1 MEFGLTEEQKMIRQ
15 TAREFADEQLAPLA
29 AEYDR
34 TEEFTAPQAKMLGEI
49 GFLGMMVPEEYGGAG
64 LDTVSYVLAM
74 EEVSRGCAS
83 TSVTMTVQN
92 SLVCWPID
100 YFGNEEQKHR
110 YLPKL
115 ASGEMLGC
123 YALSEPSAG
132 SDPASMAT
140 TAIEDGDDYILN
152 GSKIFISNGGVAQ
165 VAIVWAQTSR
175 ELKHRGITCFIVDAD
190 TPGFVVGAEEK
201 KLGIRGSN
209 TVELHFENCRVPK
222 TQILG
227 KVGEGFKIAMQTLDG
242 GRIGIAAQAIGIGQA
257 CVDAAVKYAHQ
268 RHAFGKPLA
277 EIEAIQIKIADM
289 AMEVQASRLL
299 TLHAAWVKD
308 QGARYTKEAAMAKL
322 HASEAATKAA
332 HMAVQ
337 IHGGYG
343 YLRDFPVERLY
354 RDARITEIYEGTSEI
369 QRLVI
374 SSMTLKEGRLGT
386 E

>member
-1 MEFGLTEEQKMIRQ
+1 
-15 TAREFADEQLAPLA
+15 
-29 AEYDR
+29 
-34 TEEFTAPQAKMLGEI
+34 
-49 GFLGMMVPEEYGGAG
+49 MMVPEEYGGAG

-74 EEVSRGCAS
+74 EEVSRACAS

-100 YFGNEEQKHR
+100 YFGNEDQKR
-110 YLPKL
+110 KYLTPL
-115 ASGEMLGC
+115 ARGEILGC
-123 YALSEPSAG
+123 YGLSEPSAG

-140 TAIEDGDDYILN
+140 TAVEDGDDYILN

-165 VAIVWAQTSR
+165 VAIVWAQTNR
-175 ELKHRGITCFIVDAD
+175 ELKHRGITCFIVEAD
-190 TPGFVVGAEEK
+190 TPGYVIGAEEK

-209 TVELHFENCRVPK
+209 TTELHFENCRVPK
-222 TQILG
+222 ANILG
-227 KVGEGFKIAMQTLDG
+227 QVGQGFKIAMQTLDG
-242 GRIGIAAQAIGIGQA
+242 GRIGIAAQAVGIGQA
-257 CVDAAVKYAHQ
+257 CIDASVKYAHERQ
-268 RHAFGKPLA
+268 AFGKTLA
-277 EIEAIQIKIADM
+277 DIQAIQFKIADM

-299 TLHAAWVKD
+299 TMHAAWTKD
-308 QGARYTKEAAMAKL
+308 QGARYTREAAMAKL
-322 HASEAATKAA
+322 HASESATRAA

-337 IHGGYG
+337 VHGGYG

-374 SSMTLKEGRLGT
+374 SSMALKEGRPAT

>member
-34 TEEFTAPQAKMLGEI
+34 TEEFTAPQAKMLGEV

-100 YFGNEEQKHR
+100 YFGNEEQKRR
-110 YLPKL
+110 YLPRL

-140 TAIEDGDDYILN
+140 TATEDGDHYILN

-175 ELKHRGITCFIVDAD
+175 ELKHKGITCFIVDAD
-190 TPGFVVGAEEK
+190 TPGFVIGAEEK

-222 TQILG
+222 AQILG

-308 QGARYTKEAAMAKL
+308 QGTRYTKEAAMAKL

-374 SSMTLKEGRLGT
+374 SSMTLKEGRPATG
-386 E
+386 

>member
-1 MEFGLTEEQKMIRQ
+1 MEFALTEEQRIIKQ
-15 TAREFADEQLAPLA
+15 TARDFADEQLAPLA

-34 TEEFTAPQAKMLGEI
+34 TEEFTAPQAKLLAEM

-74 EEVSRGCAS
+74 EEVSRACAS

-92 SLVCWPID
+92 SLVCWPIT
-100 YFGNEEQKHR
+100 YFGTEDQKQK
-110 YLPKL
+110 YLKPL
-115 ASGEMLGC
+115 AQGNILGC
-123 YALSEPSAG
+123 FALSEPAAG

-140 TAIEDGDDYILN
+140 TAVEDGDSYMLN
-152 GSKIFISNGGVAQ
+152 GSKIFISNGGVSE
-165 VAIVWAQTSR
+165 VALVWATTDR
-175 ELKHRGITCFIVDAD
+175 ELKHKGITCFIVESSM
-190 TPGFVVGAEEK
+190 PGFVVGAEEK

-222 TQILG
+222 ENILG
-227 KVGEGFKIAMQTLDG
+227 QLGDGFKIAMQTLDG
-242 GRIGIAAQAIGIGQA
+242 GRIGIAAQALGIGQA
-257 CVDAAVKYAHQ
+257 ALDAAVKYAHQ
-268 RHAFGKPLA
+268 RQAFGRPLA

-299 TLHAAWVKD
+299 TFLAAWTKD
-308 QGARYTKEAAMAKL
+308 QGVRFSKEAAMAKL
-322 HASEAATKAA
+322 HASETASKVT

-374 SSMTLKEGRLGT
+374 SAAALKEGQAGK
-386 E
+386 

>member
-1 MEFGLTEEQKMIRQ
+1 MHFELTEEQRLIQR
-15 TAREFADEQLAPLA
+15 TAREFAAEQLAPLA

-34 TEEFTAPQAKMLGEI
+34 TEEFTAPQARMLAEM

-64 LDTVSYVLAM
+64 LDTISYVLAM
-74 EEVSRGCAS
+74 EEVSRACAS

-100 YFGNEEQKHR
+100 TFGTEEQKR
-110 YLPKL
+110 KFLVPL
-115 ASGEMLGC
+115 AKGDWLGC
-123 YALSEPSAG
+123 YGLSEPAAG

-140 TAIEDGDDYILN
+140 TATEDGDSYVLN
-152 GSKIFISNGGVAQ
+152 GSKIFISNGGVSQ
-165 VAIVWAQTSR
+165 VAIVWATTDR
-175 ELKHRGITCFIVDAD
+175 EQKHKGITCFIVEAD

-209 TVELHFENCRVPK
+209 TTELHFEHCRVPK
-222 TQILG
+222 ANILG
-227 KVGEGFKIAMQTLDG
+227 QIGEGFKIAMQTLDG
-242 GRIGIAAQAIGIGQA
+242 GRIGIAAQAVGIGQA
-257 CVDAAVKYAHQ
+257 CIDAAVTYAHQ
-268 RHAFGKPLA
+268 RYAFGKPLA

-299 TLHAAWVKD
+299 TYHAAHQKD
-308 QGARYTKEAAMAKL
+308 RKVRFSKEAAMAKL
-322 HASEAATKAA
+322 HSSEAATRAA

-374 SSMTLKEGRLGT
+374 SSMTLKEGRPRT

>member
-1 MEFGLTEEQKMIRQ
+1 MDFALTEEQRLIQQ
-15 TAREFADEQLAPLA
+15 TARDFANEKLAPLA

-34 TEEFTAPQAKMLGEI
+34 TEEFTGPQAKMLAEM
-49 GFLGMMVPEEYGGAG
+49 GFLGMMVPEEYGGSG

-74 EEVSRGCAS
+74 EEVSRACAS

-92 SLVCWPID
+92 SLACFPLQK
-100 YFGNEEQKHR
+100 FGNEEQKR
-110 YLPKL
+110 KYLVPL
-115 ASGEMLGC
+115 ATGKWLGC
-123 YALSEPSAG
+123 YALSEPGAG

-140 TAIEDGDDYILN
+140 MAVEDGDSYILN
-152 GSKIFISNGGVAQ
+152 GSKIFISNGGVAH
-165 VAIVWAQTSR
+165 VCIVWATTNK
-175 ELKHRGITCFIVDAD
+175 ELKHKGISCFVVEAS
-190 TPGFVVGAEEK
+190 TPGFIVGAEEK
-201 KLGIRGSN
+201 KLGIHGSN

-222 TQILG
+222 ANLLG
-227 KVGEGFKIAMQTLDG
+227 EAGDGFKIAMMTLDG
-242 GRIGIAAQAIGIGQA
+242 GRIGIASQALGIGQA
-257 CVDAAVKYAHQ
+257 CLDASVKYAHE
-268 RHAFGKPLA
+268 RVAFGKPLA
-277 EIEAIQIKIADM
+277 EIEGIQIKIADM
-289 AMEVQASRLL
+289 AMELQASRLL
-299 TLHAAWVKD
+299 TYHAAWCKD
-308 QGARYTKEAAMAKL
+308 QGIRFSKQAAMAKL

-374 SSMTLKEGRLGT
+374 SSSALKEGKPAN

>member
-1 MEFGLTEEQKMIRQ
+1 MEFGLTEEQRLIQQ
-15 TAREFADEQLAPLA
+15 TAREFADEKLAPLA

-34 TEEFTAPQAKMLGEI
+34 TEEFTAPQAKMLGEM

-64 LDTVSYVLAM
+64 FDSVSYVLAM
-74 EEVSRGCAS
+74 EEVSRACAS

-100 YFGNEEQKHR
+100 YFGSEEQKR
-110 YLPKL
+110 KYLVPL
-115 ASGEMLGC
+115 AKGEILGC
-123 YALSEPSAG
+123 YALTEPVAG

-140 TAIEDGDDYILN
+140 TATEDGDSYVIN
-152 GSKIFISNGGVAQ
+152 GSKIFISNGGVAK
-165 VAIVWAQTSR
+165 VAIVWTQTDR
-175 ELKHRGITCFIVDAD
+175 DLKHKGISCFIVESD
-190 TPGFVVGAEEK
+190 TPGYTVGAEEK

-209 TVELHFENCRVPK
+209 TTELHFEECRVPRANMLSK
-222 TQILG
+222 P
-227 KVGEGFKIAMQTLDG
+227 GEGFKIAMMTLDG
-242 GRIGIAAQAIGIGQA
+242 GRIGIASQALGIGQA
-257 CVDAAVKYAHQ
+257 CIDASVRYAHQ
-268 RHAFGKPLA
+268 RQAFGKPLA
-277 EIEAIQIKIADM
+277 EIGVIQEKIADM

-299 TLHAAWVKD
+299 TYHAAWLKD
-308 QGARYTKEAAMAKL
+308 QGVRYTKQASLAKL

-343 YLRDFPVERLY
+343 YLKDFPVERLY

-369 QRLVI
+369 QRIVI
-374 SSMTLKEGRLGT
+374 AAAALKEGG

>member
-1 MEFGLTEEQKMIRQ
+1 MEFGLTEEQRIIKQ
-15 TAREFADEQLAPLA
+15 TAKEFADEQLAPLA

-34 TEEFTAPQAKMLGEI
+34 SEEFTAPQAKLLGEM

-74 EEVSRGCAS
+74 EEVSRACAS

-100 YFGNEEQKHR
+100 YFGNEEQKR
-110 YLPKL
+110 KYLAPL
-115 ASGEMLGC
+115 ARGETLGC
-123 YALSEPSAG
+123 YGLTEPAAG

-140 TAIEDGDDYILN
+140 TAIEDGDAYVLN
-152 GSKIFISNGGVAQ
+152 GSKIFISNGGVADI
-165 VAIVWAQTSR
+165 AIVWAQTNR
-175 ELKHRGITCFIVDAD
+175 ELKHKGITCFIVEAS
-190 TPGFVVGAEEK
+190 TSGFVVGAEEK

-209 TVELHFENCRVPK
+209 TVELHFENCRIPK
-222 TQILG
+222 ENILG
-227 KVGEGFKIAMQTLDG
+227 NEGEGFKIAMQTLDG
-242 GRIGIAAQAIGIGQA
+242 GRIGIASQAVGIGQA
-257 CVDAAVKYAHQ
+257 CIDVAVKYAHERQ
-268 RHAFGKPLA
+268 AFGKPLA
-277 EIEAIQIKIADM
+277 DIQAIQFKIADM
-289 AMEVQASRLL
+289 QMEVQASRLL
-299 TLHAAWVKD
+299 TYHAAWLKD
-308 QGARYTKEAAMAKL
+308 QGARYTKEAATAKL
-322 HASEAATKAA
+322 HASEAASKAA

-374 SSMTLKEGRLGT
+374 SSMTLKDGRPRT

>member
-1 MEFGLTEEQKMIRQ
+1 MEFGLTEEQRLIRS

-49 GFLGMMVPEEYGGAG
+49 GFLGMMVPDEYGGAG

-74 EEVSRGCAS
+74 EEVSRACAS

-92 SLVCWPID
+92 SLVCWPIA
-100 YFGNEEQKHR
+100 YFGSEEQKR
-110 YLPKL
+110 KYLPPL
-115 ASGEMLGC
+115 ASGEWLGC
-123 YALSEPSAG
+123 YALSEPAAG
-132 SDPASMAT
+132 SDPASMHT
-140 TAIEDGDDYILN
+140 TALEDGDSYVLN
-152 GSKIFISNGGVAQ
+152 GSKIFISNGGVSQ
-165 VAIVWAQTSR
+165 VCIVWTQTDK
-175 ELKHRGITCFIVDAD
+175 ELKHRGITCFIVDTD
-190 TPGFVVGAEEK
+190 TPGFQVGAEEK

-222 TQILG
+222 ENILG
-227 KVGEGFKIAMQTLDG
+227 EVGQGFKIAMQTLDG
-242 GRIGIAAQAIGIGQA
+242 GRIGIAAQAVGIGQA
-257 CVDAAVKYAHQ
+257 CIDTSVKYAHERQ
-268 RHAFGKPLA
+268 AFGKPLA

-299 TLHAAWVKD
+299 TLHAAYQKD
-308 QGARYTKEAAMAKL
+308 QGVRFSKEAAMAKL
-322 HASEAATKAA
+322 HASEAANRAA
-332 HMAVQ
+332 DMAVQ

-374 SSMTLKEGRLGT
+374 SSMTLKEGRPRT

>member
-1 MEFGLTEEQKMIRQ
+1 MEFGLTEEQRIIRQ
-15 TAREFADEQLAPLA
+15 TARDFADEQLAPLA

-34 TEEFTAPQAKMLGEI
+34 TEEFTAPQAKMLGEM

-74 EEVSRGCAS
+74 EEVSRACAS

-100 YFGNEEQKHR
+100 HFGNEEQKR
-110 YLPKL
+110 KFLTPL
-115 ASGEMLGC
+115 ARGEILGC
-123 YALSEPSAG
+123 YGLSEPAAG

-140 TAIEDGDDYILN
+140 TAVEDGDDYILN

-165 VAIVWAQTSR
+165 VAIIWAQTNR
-175 ELKHRGITCFIVDAD
+175 ELKHRGITCFIVEAD
-190 TPGFVVGAEEK
+190 TPGYVIGAEEK

-209 TVELHFENCRVPK
+209 TTELHFENCRVPK
-222 TQILG
+222 ANVLG
-227 KVGEGFKIAMQTLDG
+227 EVGQGFKIAMQTLDG
-242 GRIGIAAQAIGIGQA
+242 GRIGIASQAVGIGQA
-257 CVDAAVKYAHQ
+257 CIDAAVKYAHERQ
-268 RHAFGKPLA
+268 AFGKTLA
-277 EIEAIQIKIADM
+277 DIQAIQFKIADM

-299 TLHAAWVKD
+299 TYHAAWMKD
-308 QGARYTKEAAMAKL
+308 QGVRYSKEAAMAKL
-322 HASEAATKAA
+322 HASEAANRAA

-337 IHGGYG
+337 VHGGYG

-374 SSMTLKEGRLGT
+374 SSMALKEGRPAT

>member
-1 MEFGLTEEQKMIRQ
+1 MEFGFTDEQKLIRQ

-34 TEEFTAPQAKMLGEI
+34 TEEFTALQAKLLGQI

-74 EEVSRGCAS
+74 EEVSRGCAA

-92 SLVCWPID
+92 SLVCWPIT
-100 YFGNEEQKHR
+100 YFGNEEQKRH
-110 YLPKL
+110 YLPRL
-115 ASGEMLGC
+115 ATGEFLGC

-140 TAIEDGDDYILN
+140 TATEEGDEYILN

-175 ELKHRGITCFIVDAD
+175 ELKHKGITCFLVDAG
-190 TPGFVVGAEEK
+190 TPGFIIGAEEK

-209 TVELHFENCRVPK
+209 TVELHFENCRVPRSK
-222 TQILG
+222 VLG

-242 GRIGIAAQAIGIGQA
+242 GRIGIASQALGIGQA
-257 CVDAAVKYAHQ
+257 CVDASVKYAHQ

-299 TLHAAWVKD
+299 TLHAAWAKD
-308 QGARYTKEAAMAKL
+308 QGLRYTKEAAMAKL

-374 SSMTLKEGRLGT
+374 SSMTLKEGRPAT